1 MYTSEL
7 LDENERVTV
16 KCNTNYTWQTSDSV
30 TCIQVTLT
38 KPLSVLYNS
47 ILSLLKNL
55 NMLII
60 SVDTLIM
67 HDDKKSVT
75 MKVSI
80 ALLKAW
86 IRIFLK

>member
-7 LDENERVTV
+7 LDQNERVTV

-30 TCIQVTLT
+30 TCIQV
-38 KPLSVLYNS
+38 KPLCVSYNS
-47 ILSLLKNL
+47 IMSLLKNL

-60 SVDTLIM
+60 SVDTLTM

-86 IRIFLK
+86 IRIFPI